1 VKLEI
6 RITLLALMTTTNSDV
21 KIGGYSIGHLLAQAQ
36 KVVEKKALET
46 PIFDT
51 AAEERIPRFD
61 SNELTVGRVL
71 GRGGFC
77 TVSEVTKVALMDG
90 NAARSS
96 MNRHGNNDD
105 NEEDERT
112 YGVIIQDRDFMETHF
127 LRNGKEYR
135 YAIKKLKEDSTKDV
149 HTFMNGIVDLALE
162 ARFLAVIRHPKY
174 VHFTSRTHDQNLALQ
189 TFILSFIKC
198 N

>member
-174 VHFTSRTHDQNLALQ
+174 VHFTSRTHDQNLAYK
-189 TFILSFIKC
+189 LSFFPS
-198 N
+198 